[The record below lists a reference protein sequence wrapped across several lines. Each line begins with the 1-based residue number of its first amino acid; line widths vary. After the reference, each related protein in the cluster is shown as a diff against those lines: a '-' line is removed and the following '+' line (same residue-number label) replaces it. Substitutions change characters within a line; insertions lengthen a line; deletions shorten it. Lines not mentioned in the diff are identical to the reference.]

1 MTLNVSARELKKIE
15 FDEGIFDDTINEIL
29 VYVEDNIRRAHSDKK
44 NYVVVALP
52 YIFGI
57 SGICD
62 KDARLVVYSRVIE
75 AIKDKGF
82 KVKICVK
89 DRSKDKKALL
99 GIVWKSYLD
108 TKRLTEM
115 ETIINAHMVDTK
127 KDKKS
132 FLEA

>member
-29 VYVEDNIRRAHSDKK
+29 VYIEDNIRRAHADKK

-57 SGICD
+57 SGVYD
-62 KDARLVVYSRVIE
+62 KDARLVVYSRVID

-82 KVKICVK
+82 KVKICIK
-89 DRSKDKKALL
+89 DKSKDKKALL

-108 TKRLTEM
+108 TKKLTEM
-115 ETIINAHMVDTK
+115 ETTINAHLVSSK
-127 KDKKS
+127 KEKKS
-132 FLEA
+132 FLD